1 MSTKMSPRMTPSTAS
16 RTLVVA
22 RIGLTIAAFVLV
34 SCSADHLTSEQKV
47 ASLNQAVPTGEQQ
60 CAGDASPQTVFLED
74 ADGNAFQLVHCR
86 GSGWKYVAGGKSDDG
101 EGNLAIRKIEF
112 SPISAAQAG
121 TPALPTDDPMAV
133 FIDGPTGYTFA
144 WTNDGGWKFVGH
156 IADEKH

>member
-1 MSTKMSPRMTPSTAS
+1 MKTSTAS

-22 RIGLTIAAFVLV
+22 RIGLTIAAFALG
-34 SCSADHLTSEQKV
+34 SCSADDLTKEQNV
-47 ASLNQAVPTGEQQ
+47 ARLTKAVPNGEQQ

-86 GSGWKYVAGGKSDDG
+86 GWGWKYVAGGKSDDG

-112 SPISAAQAG
+112 SPISAAEAG
-121 TPALPTDDPMAV
+121 TKALPTDDPMAV
-133 FIDGPTGYTFA
+133 FIDGPTGYAFA
-144 WTNDGGWKFVGH
+144 WTPDSGWKFVGH